1 MTTHTTRLCPS
12 CKKRPCECVT
22 NTANTPPMNEVAKRC
37 EIAAIKRGLADD
49 NGQLR
54 NLLEEAGYEIERL
67 ARENG
72 RLKK

>member
-1 MTTHTTRLCPS
+1 
-12 CKKRPCECVT
+12 
-22 NTANTPPMNEVAKRC
+22 MNEVAKRC